1 MGSIESLICHSAFIS
16 TSSFFENVLGK
27 SKTRKQSLLKNFKV
41 KKVIFW
47 CSQMMIT
54 TDNSSTL
61 VLPFYKAPLYFKE
74 RWQCSFKLQIAI
86 GGCPSGMYSLLD
98 SLRLLSSLKSSV
110 TFGLQTLS
118 IFTAFLSTHVGF
130 SWNHNNLFF
139 ETRVSPILHL
149 FLSVFILK

>member
-1 MGSIESLICHSAFIS
+1 MWQCGNITVNHRSRVFVTKYVARLHLFFFFFSPTMRSIESLICHSAFIS
-16 TSSFFENVLGK
+16 TSSFFENALGK

-74 RWQCSFKLQIAI
+74 RWQCSFKLQTAI

-98 SLRLLSSLKSSV
+98 SLRLRLLSSL
-110 TFGLQTLS
+110 
-118 IFTAFLSTHVGF
+118 
-130 SWNHNNLFF
+130 
-139 ETRVSPILHL
+139 E
-149 FLSVFILK
+149 